1 MELLN
6 LGTLITFVV
15 GFGAGCVIQ
24 AFGAAKVHGEIQKAT
39 LEVLGAYHVKLAEAQ
54 HEIAT
59 LRKLV

>member
-1 MELLN
+1 MDILN

-39 LEVLGAYHVKLAEAQ
+39 LEVMGAYHDKIVGLETELAR
-54 HEIAT
+54 
-59 LRKLV
+59 LRSLV